1 MAKKRTQK
9 PQDFIIPL
17 NMNGLKGRMLRM
29 SSRNAKRNREM
40 LLVYG
45 HHASLERMFGIAEDL
60 SQYGNVTIPDLPGFG
75 GMQSFYHIGEK
86 PTLDNF
92 ADYLA
97 AFVKLRYK
105 RKKVTILGMS
115 FGFVIVTRM
124 LQKYPELQRKVDV
137 LVSIVGFAH
146 RDDFHFKKRTYWML
160 RYGASMCANPI
171 MAGMVRY
178 VILRPTMIRL
188 AYRMVADRHSKF
200 KDADPA
206 ERDRRINFEIEL
218 WHCNDVRTYMTT
230 TVTMLTLDICQ
241 PTVALPVHHVMVEED
256 RYFDNHLVEQHL
268 KIIFKKVTLVR
279 SKMPN
284 HAPTVIADAESAAPF
299 VPTRLRRIL
308 AAAT

>member
-1 MAKKRTQK
+1 MAKKRIQN
-9 PQDFIIPL
+9 PQDFIVPL

-29 SSRNAKRNREM
+29 PSKNAKRNREM

-60 SQYGNVTIPDLPGFG
+60 NQYGGVTIPDLPGFG

-105 RKKVTILGMS
+105 RKKVTIFGMS
-115 FGFVIVTRM
+115 FGFVIVTKM
-124 LQKYPELQRKVDV
+124 LQKYPELRNKVDV
-137 LVSIVGFAH
+137 LISIVGFAH
-146 RDDFHFKKRTYWML
+146 RDDFRFKRRVYWML
-160 RYGASMCANPI
+160 RYGATMCSNPV
-171 MAGMVRY
+171 MAGFVRY
-178 VILRPTMIRL
+178 VVLRPTLIRF
-188 AYRMVADRHSKF
+188 AYKMVADRHSKF

-206 ERDRRINFEIEL
+206 ERDRRINFEIHL
-218 WHCNDVRTYMTT
+218 WHCNDVRTYMAT
-230 TVTMLTLDICQ
+230 TVTMLTLDLCNQ
-241 PTVALPVHHVMVEED
+241 PVDLPVYHVMVEED

-268 KIIFKKVTLVR
+268 KVVFTKVTLVR

-284 HAPTVIADAESAAPF
+284 HAPTVIADAKSAAPF
-299 VPTRLRRIL
+299 VPTRLRRVL
-308 AAAT
+308 ATAV